1 MADDLENVR
10 AWYVV
15 QVVNGMEYG
24 AQRNIE
30 QRIKSMHMEDY
41 VFQVFVPETTR
52 QEKNKKGVLKTI
64 TEKLYPGYVFI
75 DMIVTDDSWFV
86 VRNTPLVTGFLGSS
100 GGGAK
105 PVPLTK
111 EEIAD
116 VFRQAGVKLALNIDY
131 KVGDHVK
138 AISGSFAGQELEV
151 LAIDEDKQIVTV
163 AVEIFGRVNEQDL
176 RMDEV
181 EAIKE

>member
-1 MADDLENVR
+1 MADGFENVR

-15 QVVNGMEYG
+15 QVVNGMEY
-24 AQRNIE
+24 AAKRNIE
-30 QRIKSMHMEDY
+30 QRIKSLHMEDY

-52 QEKNKKGVLKTI
+52 QEKNKKGVVKTV
-64 TEKLYPGYVFI
+64 TEKLYPGYTFI
-75 DMIVTDDSWFV
+75 DMIVTDDSWFI

-111 EEIAD
+111 DEIGNI
-116 VFRQAGVKLALNIDY
+116 FRQAGVKLELNIDY
-131 KVGDHVK
+131 KVGDTVK
-138 AISGSFAGQELEV
+138 VISGSFAGQELEV
-151 LAIDEDKQIVTV
+151 LEIDEDKQIVKV
-163 AVEIFGRVNEQDL
+163 AVEIFGRQNEQEL

-181 EAIKE
+181 EAIK